1 MVPSTDEAIHLF
13 ASAGGHLTP
22 ESCFGQNSIGDFP
35 HLKELRARDFST
47 RYPPVELILENI
59 LHSDGMMF
67 QQSIK
72 YFIEL
77 TKRVASI
84 ITGRIIEF

>member
-1 MVPSTDEAIHLF
+1 MQRYVLRKNPID
-13 ASAGGHLTP
+13 
-22 ESCFGQNSIGDFP
+22 DFS
-35 HLKELRARDFST
+35 HLKELRAKDFSM
-47 RYPPVELILENI
+47 RYPSVEIILENI

-77 TKRVASI
+77 TKRFASI
-84 ITGRIIEF
+84 IG